1 MFKRVA
7 PYIGEYR
14 KYTILA
20 VIFMAVGIVANVAPY
35 FFLYQIIA
43 PLTRGESISA
53 KFILFR
59 VIAVAVCETL
69 FAVLY
74 TQGLVFSHI
83 SAYNTLKNLRVSL
96 QGKLERQP
104 LGNIREMGTY
114 YEAAAGM
121 RNPSE
126 NDATPLQIRSR
137 YSMLKEEFCPAS
149 INTIR

>member
-14 KYTILA
+14 KYTRLA
-20 VIFMAVGIVANVAPY
+20 VVFMAIGIVANVVPY

-43 PLTRGESISA
+43 PLTRGESIDA
-53 KFILFR
+53 KYIVIR
-59 VIAVAVCETL
+59 VAAIAVCEIL

-96 QGKLERQP
+96 PGKLERQP
-104 LGNIREMGTY
+104 LGNLRH
-114 YEAAAGM
+114 
-121 RNPSE
+121 
-126 NDATPLQIRSR
+126 
-137 YSMLKEEFCPAS
+137 
-149 INTIR
+149 